1 MGDVRDD
8 ISNLEI
14 SIGELAEEYQ
24 SSTEESNELFDL
36 LTNKSTTLELVK
48 ARCGITKGSL
58 ATMLEQVDQQ
68 NETTL
73 VDQDYDLLRGIER
86 RNIYIR

>member
-24 SSTEESNELFDL
+24 RSTEESNELFDL

-86 RNIYIR
+86 RNIYIG